1 MKVTIYLFCTAV
13 LFLGQSRSEPSNKK
27 FPENFRF
34 GVATAAYQVEGGWAD
49 DGKGENIWD
58 HYTHH
63 QPDHIANN
71 ATGDVACDSY
81 HKYMEDVEM
90 LKNLGVNYYRF
101 SLSWS
106 RILPTGYTNQINEA
120 GVTYYKNLI
129 SALKENG
136 IEPFVTLYHWDLPQP
151 LQEIGGW
158 PNPLLEDNFAE
169 YARTAFTLFGDD
181 VKNWMTFNEP
191 QQTCL
196 FGYGLGATAPGASAS
211 GIGEYKCAYT
221 IVKAHA
227 KAYHIYDEEF
237 RPTQNGRVSIVVDAS
252 WAEPG
257 SDSDEDKE
265 AAERLLQ
272 FSYGFY
278 AHPIYHPDGNFPQV
292 MIDRIAD
299 RSEKEGFP
307 TSRLPELSTEEIEY
321 IRGTFD
327 FLCLNS
333 YTTNMVKWTNDYAI
347 GAPGYYADLSVSTYQ
362 DPSWNN
368 SASGWLK
375 VVPWGMRKL
384 LNWVDQT
391 YNHPEIVITENGF
404 SDDGRL
410 DDLTRINYYAEYLTS
425 ILEAVLEDG
434 VNVTGY
440 TAWSLMD
447 NFQWNFGY
455 LEKFGIYQVD
465 FEDPDRTRT
474 IKSSGEYYKSVIANK
489 CLVDTCEE

>member
-1 MKVTIYLFCTAV
+1 MKVTIFFVAV
-13 LFLGQSRSEPSNKK
+13 FLLGESRSEPSNKK
-27 FPENFRF
+27 FPENFQF

-58 HYTHH
+58 HYTH
-63 QPDHIANN
+63 QPDHVANN

-81 HKYMEDVEM
+81 HKYMDDVEM
-90 LKNLGVNYYRF
+90 LTNLGVNYYRF

-106 RILPTGYTNQINEA
+106 RILPTGYSNEINEA
-120 GVTYYKNLI
+120 GVTYYKSFI

-158 PNPLLEDNFAE
+158 PNPLLEDIFAE

-191 QQTCL
+191 KQTCL
-196 FGYGLGATAPGASAS
+196 AGYGLGSAAPGISAS
-211 GIGEYKCAYT
+211 GIGEYECAYT
-221 IVKAHA
+221 VVKAHA

-237 RPTQNGRVSIVVDAS
+237 RPTQNGRVSIVLDAS
-252 WAEPG
+252 WAEPA

-272 FSYGFY
+272 FDHGLY

-333 YTTNMVKWTNDYAI
+333 YTTNMVKWTNDYEI
-347 GAPGYYADLSVSTYQ
+347 GAPGYYSDLSVSTYQ

-410 DDLTRINYYAEYLTS
+410 DDPDRINYYAEYLTS
-425 ILEAVLEDG
+425 VLEAIFEDG

-447 NFQWNFGY
+447 NFEWNSGY
-455 LEKFGIYQVD
+455 TEKFGIYQVD

-474 IKSSGEYYKSVIANK
+474 IKSSGEYYKSIVANK